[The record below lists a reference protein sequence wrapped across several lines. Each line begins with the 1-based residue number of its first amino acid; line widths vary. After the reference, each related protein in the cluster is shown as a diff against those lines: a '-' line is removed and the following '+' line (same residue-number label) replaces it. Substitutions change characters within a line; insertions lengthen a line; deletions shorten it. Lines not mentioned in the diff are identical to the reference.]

1 MLLLLW
7 KEGEFKFNRDSNFGL
22 IKSNESEMNL
32 SKKIAR
38 TIVYPGMMKFK
49 LDKYLRSKSE
59 NKLLNVMYH
68 GVVKTDSTFFSPR
81 HLIESQFEKQIK
93 YISSE
98 FDVITVVEAFEIIK
112 NNKPL
117 KRKTVTITFDD
128 GYLNNLTTALPILE
142 YYNVPTSFFISTA
155 TLNNPIPNALW
166 SDVIAALLYF
176 HKNKSV
182 QIDTHVFNN
191 GYCSQLNVSLFDYM
205 KTLDCKSRDLIL
217 NNLIEK
223 YQLDECFLKLEPEIW
238 QLLNH
243 EELRK
248 LSGSK
253 IASIGSHGHQ
263 HYNLGHIGIEDAI
276 SDMSTSIKLLE
287 NCINKKIDMIAYPDG
302 SYSEQVKVEA
312 EKLGLIYQMAVNY
325 KLEGDLIDARI
336 TNRHGISSTTT
347 YESNIINLNRAF
359 KSKGIKS
366 K

>member
-1 MLLLLW
+1 MSV
-7 KEGEFKFNRDSNFGL
+7 G
-22 IKSNESEMNL
+22 
-32 SKKIAR
+32 KKIAR
-38 TIVYPGMMKFK
+38 NIVYPAMIK
-49 LDKYLRSKSE
+49 LNFDKYLRSKSD
-59 NKLLNVMYH
+59 NMLLNLMYH

-98 FDVITVVEAFEIIK
+98 FDVITVVEAFEVIK
-112 NNKPL
+112 KNKPL

-142 YYNVPTSFFISTA
+142 HYNVPTSFFISTA
-155 TLNNPIPNALW
+155 TLNNSIPNALW

-176 HKNKSV
+176 NKDKSV
-182 QIDTHVFNN
+182 QIDAHVFKN
-191 GYCSQLNVSLFDYM
+191 GYCSELKVSLFDYM

-217 NNLIEK
+217 NHLIEK
-223 YQLDECFLKLEPEIW
+223 YELNECFLKLDPEIW

-243 EELRK
+243 DELRK
-248 LSGSK
+248 LSNSE
-253 IASIGSHGHQ
+253 IATIGSHGHQ
-263 HYNLGHIGIEDAI
+263 HYNLGDIAIEDAI
-276 SDMSTSIKLLE
+276 SDMSSSIKLLG

-302 SYSEQVKVEA
+302 SYSEKVKIEA

-325 KLEGDLIDARI
+325 KLKGDINDPRI

-347 YESNIINLNRAF
+347 YESNIINLNKAF

-366 K
+366 N